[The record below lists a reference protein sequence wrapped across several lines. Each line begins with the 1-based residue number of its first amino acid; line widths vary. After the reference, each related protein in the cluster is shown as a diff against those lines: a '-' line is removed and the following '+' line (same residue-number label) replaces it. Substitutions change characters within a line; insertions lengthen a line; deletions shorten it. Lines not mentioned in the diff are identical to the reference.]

1 MVSCDKEVYLM
12 GDNFTFDM
20 TAVSEI
26 AIHNDSFAE
35 VQLSWF
41 DISEEMRETLVTE
54 ILRHELDYDDQWY
67 YSSIIIPI
75 CEDRLDISKMFVY
88 LDEFSPD
95 ENIYNEI
102 TTALK
107 SGSSD
112 EMPFLRRINL
122 NITSKIELVS
132 FFVPSANT

>member
-1 MVSCDKEVYLM
+1 M

-41 DISEEMRETLVTE
+41 DISEGMREALVTE
-54 ILRHELDYDDQWY
+54 IFGHEPDYDDQWY
-67 YSSIIIPI
+67 YSSIIIPL

-95 ENIYNEI
+95 ANIYNEI

-107 SGSSD
+107 SGRSD
-112 EMPFLRRINL
+112 EMPFIRRINL
-122 NITSKIELVS
+122 NITSKIELIS

>member
-1 MVSCDKEVYLM
+1 M

-26 AIHNDSFAE
+26 IIHNDSFAE

-41 DISEEMRETLVTE
+41 DISREMREALVTE
-54 ILRHELDYDDQWY
+54 IFGHEPDYDDQWY
-67 YSSIIIPI
+67 YSSIIIPLYK
-75 CEDRLDISKMFVY
+75 DRLDISEMFIY

-122 NITSKIELVS
+122 NITSKIELIS

>member
-1 MVSCDKEVYLM
+1 M

-41 DISEEMRETLVTE
+41 DISEEMREALVTE
-54 ILRHELDYDDQWY
+54 IFGHEPDYDDQWY
-67 YSSIIIPI
+67 YSSIIIPLYK
-75 CEDRLDISKMFVY
+75 DRLDISEMFIY

-95 ENIYNEI
+95 ENIDNEI
-102 TTALK
+102 AAALK
-107 SGSSD
+107 SGSPD

-122 NITSKIELVS
+122 NITSKIELIS

>member
-1 MVSCDKEVYLM
+1 M

-20 TAVSEI
+20 TAVSKI

-41 DISEEMRETLVTE
+41 DTSAEISEDLVTAIVGRE
-54 ILRHELDYDDQWY
+54 PAHDDRWY
-67 YSSIIIPI
+67 YSSLIIPL

-122 NITSKIELVS
+122 NITSKIELIS

>member
-26 AIHNDSFAE
+26 IIHNDSFTE

-54 ILRHELDYDDQWY
+54 IFGYEPDYDDQWY
-67 YSSIIIPI
+67 YSSIIIPL
-75 CEDRLDISKMFVY
+75 CEDRLDISKMFIY
-88 LDEFSPD
+88 LDEFPPD
-95 ENIYNEI
+95 ANIYNEI

-122 NITSKIELVS
+122 NITSKIELIS

>member
-1 MVSCDKEVYLM
+1 M

-26 AIHNDSFAE
+26 IIHNDSFTE

-41 DISEEMRETLVTE
+41 DISEEMREALVTE
-54 ILRHELDYDDQWY
+54 IFGHEPDYDDQWY
-67 YSSIIIPI
+67 YSSIIIPLY
-75 CEDRLDISKMFVY
+75 EDRLDISEMFIY

-107 SGSSD
+107 SGRSD
-112 EMPFLRRINL
+112 EMPFIRRINL
-122 NITSKIELVS
+122 NITSKIELIS

>member
-107 SGSSD
+107 SGNSD

-122 NITSKIELVS
+122 NITSKIELIS

>member
-1 MVSCDKEVYLM
+1 M

-41 DISEEMRETLVTE
+41 DISGEMREALVTE
-54 ILRHELDYDDQWY
+54 IFGHEPDYDDQWY
-67 YSSIIIPI
+67 YSSIIIPLYK
-75 CEDRLDISKMFVY
+75 DRLDISEMFIY
-88 LDEFSPD
+88 LDEFLPD

-122 NITSKIELVS
+122 NITSKIELIS

>member
-1 MVSCDKEVYLM
+1 M

-41 DISEEMRETLVTE
+41 DISGEMREALVTE
-54 ILRHELDYDDQWY
+54 IFGHEPNYDDQWY
-67 YSSIIIPI
+67 YSSIIIPLYK
-75 CEDRLDISKMFVY
+75 DRLDISEMFIY

-107 SGSSD
+107 SGRSD

-122 NITSKIELVS
+122 NITSKIELIS

>member
-75 CEDRLDISKMFVY
+75 CEDRLDISNMFVY

-107 SGSSD
+107 SGNSD

-122 NITSKIELVS
+122 NITSKIELIS
-132 FFVPSANT
+132 FFVPSVNI

>member
-1 MVSCDKEVYLM
+1 M

-26 AIHNDSFAE
+26 IIHNDSFTE

-41 DISEEMRETLVTE
+41 DISEEMREALVTE
-54 ILRHELDYDDQWY
+54 IFGHEPDYDDQWY
-67 YSSIIIPI
+67 YSSIIIPLYK
-75 CEDRLDISKMFVY
+75 DRLDISEMFIY

-107 SGSSD
+107 SGRSD
-112 EMPFLRRINL
+112 EMPFIRRINL
-122 NITSKIELVS
+122 NITSKIELIS

>member
-1 MVSCDKEVYLM
+1 M

-26 AIHNDSFAE
+26 AIHKDSFAE

-41 DISEEMRETLVTE
+41 DISGEMREALVTE
-54 ILRHELDYDDQWY
+54 IFGHEPDYDNQWY
-67 YSSIIIPI
+67 YSSIIIPL
-75 CEDRLDISKMFVY
+75 CEDRLDISEIFIY
-88 LDEFSPD
+88 LDEFPPD
-95 ENIYNEI
+95 ANIDNEI
-102 TTALK
+102 AAALK

-122 NITSKIELVS
+122 NITSKIELIS

>member
-1 MVSCDKEVYLM
+1 M

-26 AIHNDSFAE
+26 AIHNDSFTE

-41 DISEEMRETLVTE
+41 DISEEMREALVTE
-54 ILRHELDYDDQWY
+54 IFGHEPDYDDQWY
-67 YSSIIIPI
+67 YSSIIIPLY
-75 CEDRLDISKMFVY
+75 EDRLDISEMFIY
-88 LDEFSPD
+88 LDEFTPD

-107 SGSSD
+107 SGRSD
-112 EMPFLRRINL
+112 EMPFIRRINL
-122 NITSKIELVS
+122 NITSKIELIS

>member
-1 MVSCDKEVYLM
+1 M

-26 AIHNDSFAE
+26 AIHNDSFTE

-41 DISEEMRETLVTE
+41 DISEEMREALVTE
-54 ILRHELDYDDQWY
+54 IFGHEPDYNDQWY
-67 YSSIIIPI
+67 YSSIIIPLY
-75 CEDRLDISKMFVY
+75 EDRLDISEMFIY
-88 LDEFSPD
+88 LDEFTPD

-107 SGSSD
+107 SGRLD
-112 EMPFLRRINL
+112 EMPFIRKINL
-122 NITSKIELVS
+122 NITSKIELIS

>member
-1 MVSCDKEVYLM
+1 M

-26 AIHNDSFAE
+26 IIHNDSFTE

-41 DISEEMRETLVTE
+41 DISEEMREALVTE
-54 ILRHELDYDDQWY
+54 IFGHEPDYDDQWY
-67 YSSIIIPI
+67 YSSIIIPLYK
-75 CEDRLDISKMFVY
+75 DRLDISEMFIY

-122 NITSKIELVS
+122 NITSKIELIS
-132 FFVPSANT
+132 FFVPFPID

>member
-1 MVSCDKEVYLM
+1 M

-41 DISEEMRETLVTE
+41 DISEEMRETLATE
-54 ILRHELDYDDQWY
+54 ILGHKPDYDDQWY
-67 YSSIIIPI
+67 YSSIIIPLYK
-75 CEDRLDISKMFVY
+75 DRLDISEMFIY

-107 SGSSD
+107 LGRLD
-112 EMPFLRRINL
+112 EMPFIRRINL
-122 NITSKIELVS
+122 NITSKIELIS

>member
-1 MVSCDKEVYLM
+1 M

-41 DISEEMRETLVTE
+41 DISEEMREALVTE
-54 ILRHELDYDDQWY
+54 ILGHKPDYDDQWY
-67 YSSIIIPI
+67 YSSIIIPLYK
-75 CEDRLDISKMFVY
+75 DRLDISEMFIY

-107 SGSSD
+107 SGRLD
-112 EMPFLRRINL
+112 EMPFIRRINL
-122 NITSKIELVS
+122 NITSKIELIS

>member
-1 MVSCDKEVYLM
+1 MVSCDREVYLM

-41 DISEEMRETLVTE
+41 DISEGMREALVTE
-54 ILRHELDYDDQWY
+54 ILGHEPDYDDQWY
-67 YSSIIIPI
+67 YSSIIIPLYK
-75 CEDRLDISKMFVY
+75 DRLDISEMFIY

-122 NITSKIELVS
+122 NITSKIELIS

>member
-1 MVSCDKEVYLM
+1 M

-41 DISEEMRETLVTE
+41 DISEEMRETLATE
-54 ILRHELDYDDQWY
+54 ILGHKPDYDDQWY
-67 YSSIIIPI
+67 YSSIIIPL

-107 SGSSD
+107 SGKPD

-122 NITSKIELVS
+122 NITSKIELIS

>member
-12 GDNFTFDM
+12 GENFTFDM

-41 DISEEMRETLVTE
+41 DISEEMRETLATE
-54 ILRHELDYDDQWY
+54 ILGHGFDYDDQWY
-67 YSSIIIPI
+67 YSSIIIPL
-75 CEDRLDISKMFVY
+75 CEDRLDISKMFIY
-88 LDEFSPD
+88 LDEFPPD

-107 SGSSD
+107 SGRLD
-112 EMPFLRRINL
+112 EMPFIRRINL
-122 NITSKIELVS
+122 NITSKIELIS

>member
-1 MVSCDKEVYLM
+1 M

-26 AIHNDSFAE
+26 IIHNDSFTE

-41 DISEEMRETLVTE
+41 DISEEMREALVTE
-54 ILRHELDYDDQWY
+54 IFGHEPDYDDQWY
-67 YSSIIIPI
+67 YSSIIIPLY
-75 CEDRLDISKMFVY
+75 EDRLDISEMFIY

-107 SGSSD
+107 SGRSD

-122 NITSKIELVS
+122 NITSKIELIS
-132 FFVPSANT
+132 LFVPSANT

>member
-12 GDNFTFDM
+12 GENFTFDM

-41 DISEEMRETLVTE
+41 DISEEMREALVTE
-54 ILRHELDYDDQWY
+54 IFGHEPDYDDQWY
-67 YSSIIIPI
+67 YSSIIIPLYK
-75 CEDRLDISKMFVY
+75 DHLDISEMFIY

-95 ENIYNEI
+95 ANIYNEI

-107 SGSSD
+107 SGRLD
-112 EMPFLRRINL
+112 EMPFIRRINL
-122 NITSKIELVS
+122 NITSKIELIS

>member
-1 MVSCDKEVYLM
+1 M

-41 DISEEMRETLVTE
+41 DISEEMRKALITE
-54 ILRHELDYDDQWY
+54 ILGHELDYDDQWY
-67 YSSIIIPI
+67 YSSIIIPLYK
-75 CEDRLDISKMFVY
+75 DRLDISEMFIY

-102 TTALK
+102 AAALK

-112 EMPFLRRINL
+112 EMPFFRRINL
-122 NITSKIELVS
+122 NITSKIELIS

>member
-1 MVSCDKEVYLM
+1 M

-41 DISEEMRETLVTE
+41 DISEEMKETLATE
-54 ILRHELDYDDQWY
+54 ILGHKPDYDDQWY
-67 YSSIIIPI
+67 YSSIIIPLYK
-75 CEDRLDISKMFVY
+75 DRLDISEMFIY

-107 SGSSD
+107 SGRLD
-112 EMPFLRRINL
+112 EMPFIRRINL
-122 NITSKIELVS
+122 NITSKIELIS

>member
-41 DISEEMRETLVTE
+41 DISEEMRETLVTK
-54 ILRHELDYDDQWY
+54 ILGHELDYDDQWY
-67 YSSIIIPI
+67 YSSIIIPL
-75 CEDRLDISKMFVY
+75 CEDCLDISEMFIY
-88 LDEFSPD
+88 LDEFPPD

-122 NITSKIELVS
+122 NITSKIELIS

>member
-1 MVSCDKEVYLM
+1 M

-41 DISEEMRETLVTE
+41 DISEEMREALVTE
-54 ILRHELDYDDQWY
+54 IFGHEPDYDDQWY
-67 YSSIIIPI
+67 YSSIIIPLY
-75 CEDRLDISKMFVY
+75 EDRLDISEMFIY

-95 ENIYNEI
+95 ENIDNEI
-102 TTALK
+102 AAALK
-107 SGSSD
+107 SGSPD

-122 NITSKIELVS
+122 NITSKIELIS

>member
-1 MVSCDKEVYLM
+1 M

-41 DISEEMRETLVTE
+41 DISEGMREALVTE
-54 ILRHELDYDDQWY
+54 ILGHEPDYDDQWY
-67 YSSIIIPI
+67 YSSIIIPLYK
-75 CEDRLDISKMFVY
+75 DRLDISEMFIY

>member
-1 MVSCDKEVYLM
+1 M

-20 TAVSEI
+20 TAVFEI
-26 AIHNDSFAE
+26 IIHNDSFAE

-41 DISEEMRETLVTE
+41 DISEEMRETLATE
-54 ILRHELDYDDQWY
+54 ILGHKPDYDDQWY
-67 YSSIIIPI
+67 YSSIIIPLYK
-75 CEDRLDISKMFVY
+75 DRLDISEMFIY

-107 SGSSD
+107 SGRLD
-112 EMPFLRRINL
+112 EMPFIRKINL
-122 NITSKIELVS
+122 NITSKIELIS

>member
-1 MVSCDKEVYLM
+1 M
-12 GDNFTFDM
+12 GNNFTFDK

-41 DISEEMRETLVTE
+41 DISGEMREALVTE
-54 ILRHELDYDDQWY
+54 IFGHEPDYDNQWY
-67 YSSIIIPI
+67 YSSIIIPL
-75 CEDRLDISKMFVY
+75 CEDRLDISEIFIY
-88 LDEFSPD
+88 LDEFPPD
-95 ENIYNEI
+95 ANIDNEI
-102 TTALK
+102 AAALK

-122 NITSKIELVS
+122 NITSKIELIS

>member
-1 MVSCDKEVYLM
+1 M

-26 AIHNDSFAE
+26 IIHNDSFAE

-54 ILRHELDYDDQWY
+54 IFGHEPDYDDQWY
-67 YSSIIIPI
+67 YSSIIIPL
-75 CEDRLDISKMFVY
+75 CEDRLDISKMFIY

-95 ENIYNEI
+95 ANIYNEI

>member
-1 MVSCDKEVYLM
+1 M

-107 SGSSD
+107 SGNSD

-122 NITSKIELVS
+122 NITSKIELIS
-132 FFVPSANT
+132 FFVPSVNI

>member
-1 MVSCDKEVYLM
+1 M

-41 DISEEMRETLVTE
+41 DISEGMREALVTE
-54 ILRHELDYDDQWY
+54 ILGHEPDYDDQWY
-67 YSSIIIPI
+67 YSSIIIPLYK
-75 CEDRLDISKMFVY
+75 DRLDISEMFIY

-112 EMPFLRRINL
+112 EMPFLRIINL
-122 NITSKIELVS
+122 NITSKIELIS

>member
-1 MVSCDKEVYLM
+1 M

-41 DISEEMRETLVTE
+41 DISKEMREALLTE
-54 ILRHELDYDDQWY
+54 IFGHELDYDDQWY
-67 YSSIIIPI
+67 YSSIIIPL
-75 CEDRLDISKMFVY
+75 CEDRLDISEMFIY

-95 ENIYNEI
+95 ANIYSEI
-102 TTALK
+102 SKALK
-107 SGSSD
+107 SDSSD
-112 EMPFLRRINL
+112 ETPFLRRINL
-122 NITSKIELVS
+122 NITSKVELIS

>member
-1 MVSCDKEVYLM
+1 M

-41 DISEEMRETLVTE
+41 DISEGMREALVTE
-54 ILRHELDYDDQWY
+54 ILGHEPDYDDQWY
-67 YSSIIIPI
+67 YSSIIIPLYK
-75 CEDRLDISKMFVY
+75 DRLDISEMFIY

-122 NITSKIELVS
+122 NITSKIELIS

>member
-1 MVSCDKEVYLM
+1 M

-41 DISEEMRETLVTE
+41 DISEGMREALVTE
-54 ILRHELDYDDQWY
+54 IFGHEPDYDYQWY
-67 YSSIIIPI
+67 YSSIIIPLYK
-75 CEDRLDISKMFVY
+75 DRLDISEMFIY

-122 NITSKIELVS
+122 NITSKIELIS

>member
-26 AIHNDSFAE
+26 IIHNDSFTE

-41 DISEEMRETLVTE
+41 DISEEMREALVTE
-54 ILRHELDYDDQWY
+54 IFGHEPDYDDQWY
-67 YSSIIIPI
+67 YSSIIIPLYK
-75 CEDRLDISKMFVY
+75 DRLDISEMFIY

-107 SGSSD
+107 SGRSD
-112 EMPFLRRINL
+112 EMPFIRRINL
-122 NITSKIELVS
+122 NITSKIELIS

>member
-12 GDNFTFDM
+12 GENFTFDM

-41 DISEEMRETLVTE
+41 DISEEIREAIVTE
-54 ILRHELDYDDQWY
+54 ILGHGLDYDDQWY
-67 YSSIIIPI
+67 YSSIIIPL
-75 CEDRLDISKMFVY
+75 CEDRLDISKTFIY
-88 LDEFSPD
+88 LDEFPPD
-95 ENIYNEI
+95 ANIYNEI
-102 TTALK
+102 AAALK
-107 SGSSD
+107 SDNSN

-122 NITSKIELVS
+122 DITAKIELIS
-132 FFVPSANT
+132 FFIPSANT

>member
-1 MVSCDKEVYLM
+1 M

-26 AIHNDSFAE
+26 VIHNDSFAE

-54 ILRHELDYDDQWY
+54 ILGHELDYDNQWY
-67 YSSIIIPI
+67 YSSIIIPL
-75 CEDRLDISKMFVY
+75 CEDRLDISEMFIY
-88 LDEFSPD
+88 LDEFSPNTD
-95 ENIYNEI
+95 IYNEI
-102 TTALK
+102 ATALK
-107 SGSSD
+107 SDNSD

-122 NITSKIELVS
+122 DITAKVELIS
-132 FFVPSANT
+132 FFIPSANT